1 MRIGLSVKH
10 YLKRLTL
17 LGGVLAFVC
26 GSATFVDRVL
36 AQGTDEVPA
45 VASDQ
50 HVLTIHDRGD
60 EQVLITKAS
69 TLGEALKLAGIEISA
84 GHDEVEPSLDSE
96 LVASNYSINIYR
108 ARPIT
113 VVDGVVKRNITTAEQ
128 TPERIAKAAGITI
141 YNEDQTDFSAPSDIL
156 SNGSSQVMS
165 IDRATVVQFTLYG
178 KHAEVRTRATTVE
191 EFLKEK
197 SIKIGANDYLSVDKG
212 QAISAGMAIEL
223 WREGKQTVTVEE
235 EVDFEIEKVQD
246 ANREAG
252 YREVKT
258 PGVKGKRNATYE
270 IEMKNGQEASRTEI
284 ASVTIEEPKK
294 QVEIIGAKLP
304 TPTNPTEAQA
314 IGKEMM
320 LAAGFG
326 EDQWGCLYNLWM
338 RESGWR
344 TTAGNVSSGAY
355 GIPQSLPASKMA
367 AFGDDYLN
375 NPRTQIA
382 WGLSYIKGRYGT
394 PCGGWSAFQAKG
406 WY

>member
-36 AQGTDEVPA
+36 AQGTDEMPA

-60 EQVLITKAS
+60 EQVVITKAG

-84 GHDEVEPSLDSE
+84 GHDVVEPSLDSE

-113 VVDGVVKRNITTAEQ
+113 VVDGVVKKNITTAEQ

-141 YNEDQTDFSAPSDIL
+141 YSEDQTDFSAPSDIL

-212 QAISAGMAIEL
+212 QAISTGMAIEL

-367 AFGDDYLN
+367 AFGDDYLT

>member
-36 AQGTDEVPA
+36 AQGTDEMPA

-60 EQVLITKAS
+60 EQVVITKAG
-69 TLGEALKLAGIEISA
+69 TLGEALKLAGIEISD
-84 GHDEVEPSLDSE
+84 GHDVVEPSLDSE

-113 VVDGVVKRNITTAEQ
+113 VVDGVVKKNITTAEQ

-141 YNEDQTDFSAPSDIL
+141 YSEDQTDFSAPSDML
-156 SNGSSQVMS
+156 SNGSSKVMS

-197 SIKIGANDYLSVDKG
+197 SIKIGSNDYLSVDMG

-246 ANREAG
+246 ANREVG

-367 AFGDDYLN
+367 AFGDDYLT

-394 PCGGWSAFQAKG
+394 PCGGWSSFQAKG

>member
-36 AQGTDEVPA
+36 AQGADEVPA

-60 EQVLITKAS
+60 EQVVITKAG

-84 GHDEVEPSLDSE
+84 GHDVVEPSLDSE

-113 VVDGVVKRNITTAEQ
+113 VVDGVVKKNITTAEQ

-141 YNEDQTDFSAPSDIL
+141 YSEDQTDFSAPSDML

-197 SIKIGANDYLSVDKG
+197 SIKIGANDYLSVDRG

-246 ANREAG
+246 ANREVG

-367 AFGDDYLN
+367 AFGDDYLT

>member
-36 AQGTDEVPA
+36 AQGTDEMPA

-60 EQVLITKAS
+60 EQVVITKAG

-84 GHDEVEPSLDSE
+84 GHDVVEPSLDSE

-212 QAISAGMAIEL
+212 QAISDGMAIEL

-246 ANREAG
+246 ANREVG

-284 ASVTIEEPKK
+284 ASVIIEQPKK

-304 TPTNPTEAQA
+304 TPTNPTEAQT

-367 AFGDDYLN
+367 AFGGDYLT

>member
-60 EQVLITKAS
+60 EQVVITKAG
-69 TLGEALKLAGIEISA
+69 TLGEALKLAGIEISV
-84 GHDEVEPSLDSE
+84 GHDVVEPSLDSE

-113 VVDGVVKRNITTAEQ
+113 VVDGVVKKNITTAEQ

-178 KHAEVRTRATTVE
+178 KHAQVRTRATTVE

-197 SIKIGANDYLSVDKG
+197 SIKIGSNDYLSVDRG

-246 ANREAG
+246 ANREVG

-270 IEMKNGQEASRTEI
+270 IEMKNGQETSRTEI

>member
-60 EQVLITKAS
+60 EQVVITKAG

-84 GHDEVEPSLDSE
+84 GHDVVEPSLDSE

-113 VVDGVVKRNITTAEQ
+113 VVDGVVKKNITTAEQ

-141 YNEDQTDFSAPSDIL
+141 YSEDQTDFSAPSDIL

-212 QAISAGMAIEL
+212 QAISTGMTIEL

-246 ANREAG
+246 ANREVG

>member
-84 GHDEVEPSLDSE
+84 GHDVVEPSLGSE

-113 VVDGVVKRNITTAEQ
+113 VVDGVVKKNITTAEQ

-141 YNEDQTDFSAPSDIL
+141 YSEDQTDFSAPSDML
-156 SNGSSQVMS
+156 SNGSSRVMS

-178 KHAEVRTRATTVE
+178 KHAQVRTRATTVE

-197 SIKIGANDYLSVDKG
+197 SIKIGSNDYLSVDMG

-367 AFGDDYLN
+367 AFGDDYLT

>member
-17 LGGVLAFVC
+17 LSGVLAFVC

-36 AQGTDEVPA
+36 AQGTDEMPA

-60 EQVLITKAS
+60 EQVVITKAG

-84 GHDEVEPSLDSE
+84 GHDVVEPSLDSE

-113 VVDGVVKRNITTAEQ
+113 VVDGVVKKNITTAEQ

-141 YNEDQTDFSAPSDIL
+141 YSEDQTDFSAPLDML

-197 SIKIGANDYLSVDKG
+197 SIKIGANDYLSVDRG

-246 ANREAG
+246 ANREVG

-367 AFGDDYLN
+367 AFGDDYLT

>member
-26 GSATFVDRVL
+26 GSAAFVDRVL
-36 AQGTDEVPA
+36 AQSTDEVPA

-60 EQVLITKAS
+60 EQVVITKAD

-84 GHDEVEPSLDSE
+84 GHDVVEPSLDSE

-113 VVDGVVKRNITTAEQ
+113 VVDGVVKKNITTAEQ

-141 YNEDQTDFSAPSDIL
+141 YSEDQTDFSAPSDML

-165 IDRATVVQFTLYG
+165 IDRATGVQFTLYG

-197 SIKIGANDYLSVDKG
+197 SIKIGANDYLSVDRS
-212 QAISAGMAIEL
+212 QAISAGMTSEL

-235 EVDFEIEKVQD
+235 EIDFEIEKVQD
-246 ANREAG
+246 ANREVG

-367 AFGDDYLN
+367 AFGDDYLT

>member
-36 AQGTDEVPA
+36 AQGTDEMPA

-50 HVLTIHDRGD
+50 HVLTINDRGD
-60 EQVLITKAS
+60 EQVVITKAG
-69 TLGEALKLAGIEISA
+69 TLGEALKLAGIEISV
-84 GHDEVEPSLDSE
+84 GHDVVEPSLDSE

-113 VVDGVVKRNITTAEQ
+113 VVDGVVKKNITTAEQ

-141 YNEDQTDFSAPSDIL
+141 YSEDQTDFSAPSDML
-156 SNGSSQVMS
+156 SNGSSRVMS

-212 QAISAGMAIEL
+212 QAISTGMTIEL

-246 ANREAG
+246 ANREVG

-367 AFGDDYLN
+367 AFGDDYLT

>member
-45 VASDQ
+45 IASDQ

-60 EQVLITKAS
+60 EQVVITKAG

-84 GHDEVEPSLDSE
+84 GHDVVEPSLDSE

-113 VVDGVVKRNITTAEQ
+113 VVDGVVKKNITTAEQ

-141 YNEDQTDFSAPSDIL
+141 YSEDQTDFSAPSDML

-197 SIKIGANDYLSVDKG
+197 SIKIGANDYLSVDRG

-246 ANREAG
+246 ANREVG

-367 AFGDDYLN
+367 AFGDDYLT

>member
-36 AQGTDEVPA
+36 AQGTDEMPA

-60 EQVLITKAS
+60 EQVVITKAG
-69 TLGEALKLAGIEISA
+69 TLGEALKLAGIEISD
-84 GHDEVEPSLDSE
+84 GHDVVEPSLDSE

-113 VVDGVVKRNITTAEQ
+113 VVDGVVKKNITTAEQ

-141 YNEDQTDFSAPSDIL
+141 YNEDQTDFSAPSDML

-197 SIKIGANDYLSVDKG
+197 SIKIGSNDYLSVDMG

-246 ANREAG
+246 ANREVG

-367 AFGDDYLN
+367 AFGDDYLT

>member
-36 AQGTDEVPA
+36 AQSTDEVPA

-60 EQVLITKAS
+60 EQVVITKAG

-84 GHDEVEPSLDSE
+84 GHDVVEPSLDSE

-113 VVDGVVKRNITTAEQ
+113 VVDGVVKKNITTAEQ

-141 YNEDQTDFSAPSDIL
+141 YSEDQTDFSAPSDML

-212 QAISAGMAIEL
+212 QAISDGMAIEL

-246 ANREAG
+246 ANREVG

-367 AFGDDYLN
+367 AFGDDYLT

>member
-84 GHDEVEPSLDSE
+84 GHDVVEPSLDSE

-212 QAISAGMAIEL
+212 QAISTGMAIEL

-304 TPTNPTEAQA
+304 APTNPTEAQA

-367 AFGDDYLN
+367 AFGGDYLT

>member
-84 GHDEVEPSLDSE
+84 GHDVVEPSLDSE

-113 VVDGVVKRNITTAEQ
+113 VVDGVVKKNITTAEQ

-212 QAISAGMAIEL
+212 QAISTGMAIEL

-367 AFGDDYLN
+367 AFGGDYLT

>member
-60 EQVLITKAS
+60 EQVVITKAG

-84 GHDEVEPSLDSE
+84 GHDVVEPSLDSE

-113 VVDGVVKRNITTAEQ
+113 VVDGVVKKNITTAEQ

-141 YNEDQTDFSAPSDIL
+141 YSEDQTDFSAPSDML

-197 SIKIGANDYLSVDKG
+197 SIKIGANDHLSVDRG
-212 QAISAGMAIEL
+212 QAISAGMTIEL

-246 ANREAG
+246 ANREVG

-367 AFGDDYLN
+367 AFGDDYLT

>member
-84 GHDEVEPSLDSE
+84 GHDVVEPSLDSE

-141 YNEDQTDFSAPSDIL
+141 YSEDQTDFSAPSDIL

-212 QAISAGMAIEL
+212 QAISTGMAIEL

-367 AFGDDYLN
+367 AFGGDYLT